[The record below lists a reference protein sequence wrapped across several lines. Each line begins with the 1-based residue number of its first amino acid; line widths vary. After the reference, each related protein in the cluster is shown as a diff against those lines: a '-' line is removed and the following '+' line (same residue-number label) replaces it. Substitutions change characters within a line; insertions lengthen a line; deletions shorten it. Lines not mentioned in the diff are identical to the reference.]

1 MRRLVVIPG
10 GRLKSVAV
18 IFVLGVMGALVL
30 SVFWQGSAVVLN
42 YAKDRHVVM
51 LDPGHGGYDPGA
63 ITKQGVYEKDINLKM
78 ANKIRDFLKPSG
90 IEVIQSRDEDEDFA
104 PDRGTGKTT
113 KKQIDLNYRIAIAQQ
128 SKADIFVSIHVNAAT
143 TSQKSGAETFY
154 HFSSDSGKRLAET
167 IQSELIKIPGMNRRV
182 AKPADFYI
190 MRNTAMPAVVIELG
204 YLSNATERSKLQQ
217 SWYQDQLAKGIAK
230 GIAQYFGLP

>member
-1 MRRLVVIPG
+1 MRRLVMIPG
-10 GRLKSVAV
+10 SRLKSVAV

-128 SKADIFVSIHVNAAT
+128 AKADIFVSIHVNAAI

-190 MRNTAMPAVVIELG
+190 IRNTAMPAVVIELG
-204 YLSNATERSKLQQ
+204 YLSNAAERSKLQQ
-217 SWYQDQLAKGIAK
+217 SWYQDQLAKAIAK